1 MPTGKT
7 KKVIGL
13 MKHELGGKITTEF
26 LTLTA
31 KTYYEL
37 TDDGNSDNKTKGTK
51 IVYNKTKN

>member
-1 MPTGKT
+1 
-7 KKVIGL
+7 
-13 MKHELGGKITTEF
+13 MKHELGGKIITEF

-31 KTYYEL
+31 KAYYEL

>member
-1 MPTGKT
+1 
-7 KKVIGL
+7 
-13 MKHELGGKITTEF
+13 MKHELGGKIITEF